1 MTDEVERALI
11 ELQGEV
17 RHLNANILDY
27 IVTSKEMHRDHE
39 ARIRTLEGVIHAVEK
54 LGGIEQRVC
63 SVEEQVGTITASM
76 NRRRGA
82 EMATQAL
89 LSLGAG
95 LVGAVVAIVSLLR
108 GSSG

>member
-39 ARIRTLEGVIHAVEK
+39 SRIRTLEGVIHAVEK
-54 LGGIEQRVC
+54 LDGIEQRVC
-63 SVEEQVGTITASM
+63 TVEEQVGTIAAAM
-76 NRRRGA
+76 DRRRGA
-82 EMATQAL
+82 EMAIQVL
-89 LSLGAG
+89 ISLGAG